1 MKEDCLTQPNLNNI
15 TAADLRDDE
24 RLSLL
29 YFEAVRRKFWPNNVT
44 AVLEFWCLAEKALYE
59 VKRGSPGKLF
69 YFLVKAKNMRFITDA
84 IEQQAMRRMTSSD
97 RHTLVDR
104 AGRLI
109 GLATPYSE
117 ETHYT
122 LFGDKP
128 DVGYNHSVM
137 MQCFLPQKR
146 LPDDQRDYQV
156 SHGRASL
163 LIEAGRL
170 ANPEKMHEFI
180 QCGLPFG
187 SRARLI
193 IPYINAYAVIRKT
206 REIDL
211 GKNLWCFME
220 KIGSPI
226 NVYNGKMVVEQIQA
240 LAAAQFILGEWSEAG
255 ATTQFGRFA
264 EEVSFWIE
272 RDKNQHLLW
281 SQSMLL
287 SKRYYDALQ
296 GRHVPI
302 DMNHLVKLTRSERR
316 MDLYSW
322 FSYRLPTIQKG
333 KVVHIPLRD
342 IRPIFAPDNNSPKL
356 FKQRLAQD
364 LKAVAKIYPDFRVE
378 VVGDM
383 LVLQKSPPPVPRK
396 VALLL

>member
-1 MKEDCLTQPNLNNI
+1 MTRPDLDNI
-15 TAADLRDDE
+15 AAADLRDDE
-24 RLSLL
+24 HLSLL
-29 YFEAVRRKFWPNNVT
+29 YLEAVRRKFWPNNVI
-44 AVLEFWCLAEKALYE
+44 AVLEFWCLAEKTLYE
-59 VKRGSPGKLF
+59 DKRGTPGKLF
-69 YFLVKAKNMRFITDA
+69 YSLVKAKNMRFVTDA
-84 IEQQAMRRMTSSD
+84 MEQRAMRRMTSSD

-104 AGRLI
+104 AGRLN
-109 GLATPYSE
+109 GLAAPNSE
-117 ETHYT
+117 ETQYA
-122 LFGDKP
+122 LFGDKLNI
-128 DVGYNHSVM
+128 GYHHGVM

-146 LPDDQRDYQV
+146 LPDNQRDYHV

-163 LIEAGRL
+163 LIEAGKL

-226 NVYNGKMVVEQIQA
+226 NGYNGKMVVKQIQA
-240 LAAAQFILGEWSEAG
+240 LAAAQFILGEWSEDG
-255 ATTQFGRFA
+255 ATTKFGRFA

-272 RDKNQHLLW
+272 RDQNQHLLW

-287 SKRYYDALQ
+287 SERYYDALK

-322 FSYRLPTIQKG
+322 FSYRLPVIQKG
-333 KVVHIPLRD
+333 KVVRIPLRS
-342 IRPIFAPDNNSPKL
+342 IHPIFAPDNNSPKL

-364 LKAVAKIYPDFRVE
+364 LKAVAKVYPDFRVE